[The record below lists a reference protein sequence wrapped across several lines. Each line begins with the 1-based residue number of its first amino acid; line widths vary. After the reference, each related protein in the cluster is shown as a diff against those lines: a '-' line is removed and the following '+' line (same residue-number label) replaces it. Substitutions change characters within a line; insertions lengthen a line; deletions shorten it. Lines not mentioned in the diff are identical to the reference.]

1 MKINQVYKSII
12 KYPIST
18 LLNVLSLVIAFSGII
33 SIMLYVSYEK
43 SFDKHH
49 ENYDQIY
56 SVLFGKEGKSITAAF
71 SPVLRQNV
79 PNISAITPVWFRKC
93 YVSKVLS
100 KNKDDFHWVSS
111 VYAKNDV
118 FDIFTHHFIFG
129 DKTDALSKTKTVV
142 LTKSLSNKIFGDAN
156 PVGET
161 ITIDKENFLCTGVID
176 DLPETSSI
184 KTECFISYETLL
196 QQENSFANRWNEWS
210 FMIFIKINKAEN
222 YENVRK
228 SINDIE
234 EINERFNE
242 QIANN
247 NGEDLLYLQP
257 IKDFHYSG
265 SSMFVTVSKTT
276 LSVLQLLAFI
286 LAIMGMVNFINLL
299 SSQAMQRARVYSIK
313 RILGA
318 SRLSVIFRIIIES
331 IIISLFAFGIAL
343 LLHSFLYPYLENLL
357 QISHLD
363 FGGREHWYFYFIV
376 MTIVYAVMVSIYPA
390 FYITS
395 VDVSQSMKGSS
406 QFSGSGKTIRNTL
419 LVLQFAFTIILII
432 GSIAIEKQISYW
444 HNFDIGIQKENVI
457 YLRTTQDI
465 RKHHKAFAQEL
476 IKHPNITEF
485 TYSRFVPG
493 GVGMNWGR
501 TVEGQNISV
510 FSWPVDNN
518 FLDFFDIEIIDGRNF
533 SKNAE
538 ADKNAYILNQ
548 TAVKEF
554 GWDKPTEK
562 TIFGF
567 RKENNVIGVAR
578 DIHFASLKDDIQ
590 PMLFWLRDNG
600 THTLMLKVSE
610 GNYPEVISH
619 IEKTWNTF
627 EKNVN
632 FNYRFLDDSMNDLY
646 KKEEGIAYFIEFVAL
661 WCILLSITGLLG
673 LAIFIARQRTKE
685 IGIRRTNGASIR
697 GIVFMLN
704 NYFLRWIVIASVLAI
719 PVAYFAINEWM
730 ANFAYRTEI
739 SWWIFAF
746 AALLTLIIS
755 MLAVS
760 IQAYRV
766 ARKNPV
772 EALRYE

>member
-1 MKINQVYKSII
+1 
-12 KYPIST
+12 
-18 LLNVLSLVIAFSGII
+18 
-33 SIMLYVSYEK
+33 
-43 SFDKHH
+43 
-49 ENYDQIY
+49 
-56 SVLFGKEGKSITAAF
+56 
-71 SPVLRQNV
+71 
-79 PNISAITPVWFRKC
+79 
-93 YVSKVLS
+93 
-100 KNKDDFHWVSS
+100 
-111 VYAKNDV
+111 
-118 FDIFTHHFIFG
+118 
-129 DKTDALSKTKTVV
+129 
-142 LTKSLSNKIFGDAN
+142 
-156 PVGET
+156 
-161 ITIDKENFLCTGVID
+161 
-176 DLPETSSI
+176 
-184 KTECFISYETLL
+184 
-196 QQENSFANRWNEWS
+196 
-210 FMIFIKINKAEN
+210 
-222 YENVRK
+222 
-228 SINDIE
+228 
-234 EINERFNE
+234 
-242 QIANN
+242 
-247 NGEDLLYLQP
+247 
-257 IKDFHYSG
+257 
-265 SSMFVTVSKTT
+265 
-276 LSVLQLLAFI
+276 
-286 LAIMGMVNFINLL
+286 
-299 SSQAMQRARVYSIK
+299 
-313 RILGA
+313 
-318 SRLSVIFRIIIES
+318 
-331 IIISLFAFGIAL
+331 
-343 LLHSFLYPYLENLL
+343 
-357 QISHLD
+357 
-363 FGGREHWYFYFIV
+363 
-376 MTIVYAVMVSIYPA
+376 
-390 FYITS
+390 
-395 VDVSQSMKGSS
+395 
-406 QFSGSGKTIRNTL
+406 
-419 LVLQFAFTIILII
+419 
-432 GSIAIEKQISYW
+432 
-444 HNFDIGIQKENVI
+444 
-457 YLRTTQDI
+457 
-465 RKHHKAFAQEL
+465 
-476 IKHPNITEF
+476 
-485 TYSRFVPG
+485 
-493 GVGMNWGR
+493 MNWGR